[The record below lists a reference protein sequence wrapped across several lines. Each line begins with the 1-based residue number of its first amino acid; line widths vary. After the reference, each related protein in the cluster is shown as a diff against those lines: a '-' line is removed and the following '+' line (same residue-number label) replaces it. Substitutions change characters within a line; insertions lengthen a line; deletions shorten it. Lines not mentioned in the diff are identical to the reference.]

1 MPPGHHGQ
9 EVLKRTL
16 TAAKVD
22 SVEYAQAKVEMKL
35 VAGKR
40 GLDAVM
46 DEYDLD
52 ALFMVREG
60 HHSAAAMVGYPIG
73 ESILWNIAA
82 SCCFTKCEHPLRSL
96 RSDRSTERQHSHRRF
111 LHRSQARRTDFD
123 QDHGGL
129 AGYFWSS
136 TPASYRYQCLN
147 CLSDLGPLYSRWTC
161 IPLCS

>member
-22 SVEYAQAKVEMKL
+22 SVEYAQAKAEMKL

-46 DEYDLD
+46 EEYDLD

-73 ESILWNIAA
+73 EFI
-82 SCCFTKCEHPLRSL
+82 F
-96 RSDRSTERQHSHRRF
+96 
-111 LHRSQARRTDFD
+111 
-123 QDHGGL
+123 
-129 AGYFWSS
+129 
-136 TPASYRYQCLN
+136 
-147 CLSDLGPLYSRWTC
+147 
-161 IPLCS
+161 